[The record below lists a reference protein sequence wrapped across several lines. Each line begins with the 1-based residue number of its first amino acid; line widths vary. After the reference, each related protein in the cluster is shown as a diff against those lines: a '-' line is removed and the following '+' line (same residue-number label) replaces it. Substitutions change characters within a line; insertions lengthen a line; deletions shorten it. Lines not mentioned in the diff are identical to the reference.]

1 LNLQGAIQ
9 LNKLIQNEMMKLIA
23 KKRLIVIGII
33 IAVLV
38 ALFTYAQFKEM
49 ETQREKL
56 GTDDWRTMLQGRII
70 DQQNRLGSNRLS
82 DEWRKQIQISLQQNQ
97 YYLDHDINPSEP
109 GAPTFMR
116 MFLENSI
123 EMFIPL
129 MVMVIASDIVS
140 SEHSQGSIKLL
151 LTRPVRRWKVLLSKY
166 ITLGLAVSLI
176 VAMAGI
182 LSYLISGVV
191 FGYKGWGA
199 PVLTGFYV
207 TDAGLNTANV
217 KLIDQWQFLLM
228 DFGLVWFVAIVVGTL
243 AFMLSVLIRSTAAGM
258 GVMLAAL
265 ISGAILNNMVSSW
278 ESAKYFFM
286 VNLRLTNYMTG
297 TPPPIEGMT
306 LSFSM
311 LVLFVWWAVA
321 LFVSFIVFTRK
332 DVY

>member
-1 LNLQGAIQ
+1 
-9 LNKLIQNEMMKLIA
+9 MMKLIA

-38 ALFTYAQFKEM
+38 TLFTYAQFKEI

-70 DQQNRLGSNRLS
+70 DQQNRLGSSRIS

-97 YYLDHDINPSEP
+97 YYLDHNINPSEP

-176 VAMAGI
+176 VAMAGL
-182 LSYLISGVV
+182 LSYLISGLV

-199 PVLTGFYV
+199 PVLTGFNV
-207 TDAGLNTANV
+207 TEAGLNTANV

-297 TPPPIEGMT
+297 SPPPIEGMT

-311 LVLFVWWAVA
+311 LVLLVWWAAA
-321 LFVSFIVFTRK
+321 LFVSFFVFTRK
-332 DVY
+332 DVF

>member
-1 LNLQGAIQ
+1 MT
-9 LNKLIQNEMMKLIA
+9 KLIQNEMMKLIA

-38 ALFTYAQFKEM
+38 ALFTYAQFKQVQ
-49 ETQREKL
+49 TQREKL
-56 GTDDWRTMLQGRII
+56 GTDDWRTILQQQII

-116 MFLENSI
+116 IFLENSI
-123 EMFIPL
+123 ELFIPL
-129 MVMVIASDIVS
+129 MVMVIASDLVS

-151 LTRPVRRWKVLLSKY
+151 LTRPVKRWKVLLSKY
-166 ITLGLAVSLI
+166 VTLILAISLI

-182 LSYLISGVV
+182 ISYLISGLV
-191 FGYKGWGA
+191 FGYEGWNA
-199 PVLTGFYV
+199 PVVTGFTV
-207 TDAGLNTANV
+207 TEAGIDTSNV
-217 KLIDQWQFLLM
+217 KLLDLWQFLMM
-228 DFGLVWFVAIVVGTL
+228 DFGLVWFVAVVVGTL
-243 AFMLSVLIRSTAAGM
+243 SFMLSVLIKSTAAGM

-286 VNLRLTNYMTG
+286 VNLRLTNYMSG
-297 TPPPIEGMT
+297 SPPPIEGMT
-306 LSFSM
+306 LLFSLM
-311 LVLFVWWAVA
+311 VLFVWWLAA
-321 LFVSFIVFTRK
+321 LFVSFFVFTRK
-332 DVY
+332 DIY